1 MDSKALADLVTE
13 TLEDRKGQH
22 IVCLDVAELTPV
34 ADYMIIV
41 TGTSTTHIKSMA
53 DEVGIRVKAS
63 GEQVVGT
70 EGREQSEWVLVD
82 LGGVVVHIM
91 QASTR
96 SHYSLEDLWNFSTTG
111 TAASGREEN
120 GTAAGRKDGAAAGRE
135 D

>member
-63 GEQVVGT
+63 GERVVGT

-82 LGGVVVHIM
+82 LGGVVVHLM

-96 SHYSLEDLWNFSTTG
+96 SHYSLEDLWNFSATG
-111 TAASGREEN
+111 NAATGREG
-120 GTAAGRKDGAAAGRE
+120 GTAAGHE

>member
-41 TGTSTTHIKSMA
+41 TGTSTTHVKSMA
-53 DEVGIRVKAS
+53 DEVGIRVKAA
-63 GEQVVGT
+63 GEPVTGT
-70 EGREQSEWVLVD
+70 EGRSQSEWVLVD
-82 LGGVVVHIM
+82 LGSVVVHIM
-91 QASTR
+91 QASAR
-96 SHYSLEDLWNFSTTG
+96 SHYSLEDLWHFSAMG
-111 TAASGREEN
+111 S
-120 GTAAGRKDGAAAGRE
+120 AAAGRE